1 MQVACIQPKIYQDR
15 NECYNAVENILN
27 NLKIKENKCELA
39 CLPERWVPFHKRVN
53 QNFQSE
59 RGKDYLVIQNL
70 AKKYKINILSGAIW
84 EKRADFEKP
93 FITCYY
99 FNDKGEEIGR
109 QDKIHLYT
117 YEKEHF
123 EPGKE
128 IKIFKVNK
136 LDCFSILICFDM
148 AFWETPRIAVENGA
162 DILFSPTQ
170 IREDGMHNW
179 NIYLQARAL
188 ENRVPIVAC
197 NTFGNFFKKKFLG
210 YSKIISF
217 YEGKISPSKLKI
229 VEGPRNTSGY
239 IFDKVDINFPK
250 KLREIRLSEK
260 IDKKKIKVIKV
271 DKY

>member
-1 MQVACIQPKIYQDR
+1 MQVACIQPKINQDR
-15 NECYNAVENILN
+15 IECYKTVDKILN
-27 NLKIKENKCELA
+27 DLIKKENNCELV
-39 CLPERWVPFHKRVN
+39 CLPERWVPFHKNIN
-53 QNFQSE
+53 QNFQTE
-59 RGKDYLVIQNL
+59 RGKDYLFVQNL
-70 AKKYKINILSGAIW
+70 AKKYKIKILSGAIW

-99 FNDKGEEIGR
+99 FNEKGEEIGR

-123 EPGKE
+123 EHGKE
-128 IKIFKVNK
+128 IKIFTVNK
-136 LDCFSILICFDM
+136 FNCFSILICFDM

-170 IREDGMHNW
+170 IREDGMYNW

-197 NTFGNFFKKKFLG
+197 NTFGNYFKRKFSG
-210 YSKIISF
+210 HSKIISF
-217 YEGKISPSKLKI
+217 YEGNISPSKLKI
-229 VEGPRNTSGY
+229 VEGPKNTSGF
-239 IFDKVDINFPK
+239 IFDKVDLNFPK
-250 KLREIRLSEK
+250 KLREIRLNEK
-260 IDKKKIKVIKV
+260 IDKKNIKVIKV